1 MIMIMIFFCRGSD
14 DNLQVKAHQEES
26 SECQILLLGDFHKR
40 GPLEIPV
47 RLSLCNDNQIILYVA
62 TVFAFLGNGP
72 WG

>member
-1 MIMIMIFFCRGSD
+1 MIMTKIFGGDNDEYDHDFLGGILMIMTMIFFCRGSD

-47 RLSLCNDNQIILYVA
+47 
-62 TVFAFLGNGP
+62 
-72 WG
+72 